1 MPYSFSM
8 HGPNIVKIIKAIDL
22 MARPA
27 GATIE
32 DLKKALDIS
41 RRSVFRLFDTLAELN
56 FPIDDDRN
64 VGDGHAKHYMLADS
78 YVSKLP
84 NISLP
89 NISLTPRESFLL
101 YFLLQ
106 RDSVFAD
113 SSVESD
119 ITSLK
124 AKLSWLLPSSAQK
137 TSTGSRLDSF
147 FATSPSTMKSYAGKE
162 QLLDILLDALEQ
174 LHECQIAYRSL
185 SHSTTKTYVVHPLK
199 LLEHKGGLYL
209 FVRIPKHDV
218 IRLIAVDRVQSAK
231 LLPSNFIYPSDFDP
245 DALLDSAFD
254 LTFDDPITAVI
265 RFSPKD
271 APYVQERRYS
281 ANQSIVANPDGS
293 ITLTLT
299 TSGTQDLLR
308 WLLSFGPGAEILSP
322 PDLRA
327 LARAELE
334 TALSHY
340 KATL

>member
-1 MPYSFSM
+1 MVPISSKSSR
-8 HGPNIVKIIKAIDL
+8 PSTSWLV
-22 MARPA
+22 PA

-78 YVSKLP
+78 YVAKLP

-137 TSTGSRLDSF
+137 ASTGSRLDSF
-147 FATSPSTMKSYAGKE
+147 FATSPSTLKSYAGKE
-162 QLLDILLDALEQ
+162 DSWISFSMPSSSSTNARSP
-174 LHECQIAYRSL
+174 IAHFLMPRE
-185 SHSTTKTYVVHPLK
+185 TYVVHPLK

-231 LLPSNFIYPSDFDP
+231 LLGSTFIYPSNFDP
-245 DALLDSAFD
+245 DALLESAFD
-254 LTFDDPITAVI
+254 LTFDDPITTVI

-271 APYVQERRYS
+271 VP
-281 ANQSIVANPDGS
+281 
-293 ITLTLT
+293 
-299 TSGTQDLLR
+299 
-308 WLLSFGPGAEILSP
+308 
-322 PDLRA
+322 
-327 LARAELE
+327 
-334 TALSHY
+334 
-340 KATL
+340 